1 MGHDGAC
8 PCARVCPRARAE
20 EKPLT
25 PSQAAEWLPD
35 LLAAS
40 FFVPCSQHAGAVV
53 NLFSL
58 TGRRAA
64 CPACC
69 VKQNADN
76 LLQVRPRARNQPSQR

>member
-1 MGHDGAC
+1 
-8 PCARVCPRARAE
+8 
-20 EKPLT
+20 
-25 PSQAAEWLPD
+25 
-35 LLAAS
+35 
-40 FFVPCSQHAGAVV
+40 VV

-76 LLQVRPRARNQPSQR
+76 LLQVRPARATSPPSDS